1 MAKGGFSGR
10 SSELEEKFFRERDM
24 QLLRALREK
33 TAAEER
39 RKGLAQASG
48 ITHDALLDKLDKL
61 GVSGQ
66 TLTALLLVP
75 LIQVAWADGKLD
87 EKERLSVMGA
97 LEQKGVGSEH
107 PAYQLLEGW
116 LRRKPDPQLL
126 GVWKEYVASLG
137 KVLGETEKN
146 ELRDD
151 LLQRAKAVAES
162 AGGILG
168 LGSKISKAEQ
178 KMLDELARAFE

>member
-39 RKGLAQASG
+39 RKSLAEASG
-48 ITHDALLDKLDKL
+48 ITHEDLLDKLDKL
-61 GVSGQ
+61 GVSGK
-66 TLTALLLVP
+66 TLAALLMAPLVQ
-75 LIQVAWADGKLD
+75 IAWADGKLD
-87 EKERLSVMGA
+87 EKERIAVMSA
-97 LEQKGVGSEH
+97 LEQKGVGREH

-116 LRRKPDPQLL
+116 LKRRPDPKLL

-137 KVLGETEKN
+137 KALGEQAKN
-146 ELRDD
+146 DLRDD
-151 LLQRAKAVAES
+151 LLHRARTVAES

-168 LGSKISKAEQ
+168 MGKVSKAEQ
-178 KMLDELARAFE
+178 AMLDELARAFE